1 MFILEIRCEAGT
13 YVKELVH
20 GDLGRC
26 NPSLASIFGC
36 QLDILALDVIGVELD
51 WPTRLKDPI
60 LN

>member
-1 MFILEIRCEAGT
+1 M
-13 YVKELVH
+13 KELVH